1 MISLSREIL
10 QEDDDGSIQASID
23 DIVHK
28 AKRRRLLESIGNVRL
43 GMVMLGL
50 LPLQFSHI
58 PVFICLTDQHLSK
71 LVC

>member
-43 GMVMLGL
+43 GMVMLVL
-50 LPLQFSHI
+50 VLLQFSHI
-58 PVFICLTDQHLSK
+58 PVFIYMTDQHLSI